1 MPSDHERSQRLRR
14 GGAAVFTYEEHCWLL
29 TCVFFSLLNA
39 VQQICGRAM
48 RLRAATSLG
57 SLYERS
63 REEAPALLARDI
75 SIDQV
80 TVFKGRLVVGV
91 KALVPDER
99 MQRQIWRVWRDALI
113 ELDRAPSYDQQCAL
127 LASPEL

>member
-1 MPSDHERSQRLRR
+1 M
-14 GGAAVFTYEEHCWLL
+14 FTYEEHCWLL

-80 TVFKGRLVVGV
+80 TVFK
-91 KALVPDER
+91 
-99 MQRQIWRVWRDALI
+99 
-113 ELDRAPSYDQQCAL
+113 
-127 LASPEL
+127 

>member
-1 MPSDHERSQRLRR
+1 
-14 GGAAVFTYEEHCWLL
+14 
-29 TCVFFSLLNA
+29 
-39 VQQICGRAM
+39 ICGRAM